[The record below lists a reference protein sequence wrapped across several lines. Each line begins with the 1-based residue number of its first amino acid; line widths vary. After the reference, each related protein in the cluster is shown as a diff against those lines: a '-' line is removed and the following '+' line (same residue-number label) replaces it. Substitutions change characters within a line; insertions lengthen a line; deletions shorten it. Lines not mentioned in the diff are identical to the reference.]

1 MDTTVQ
7 DTMITPL
14 DLNQAT
20 YEELVALPYIGEVLA
35 QRILDYRKEHGGF
48 SNLEELLE
56 VQGIHQNAYEGL
68 RGLLTVSPVQEP
80 PVDELPPEVAFT
92 PPEEP
97 EAVPSP
103 EPEAV
108 PSPELEATTSPE
120 PEPIAPEPS
129 SPPVRASH
137 NWAWLWG
144 ALLGG
149 FLGMIFSLLVLAGI
163 NGSLD
168 VGDSNGMRRMRQQM
182 DNVSAKMDTL
192 QTQVDTLQQQ
202 LTSLKDT
209 AARVERLET
218 SSAALEQEVG
228 QVSDKLAAINDD
240 LSGLSDDVNGLSEQ
254 VTAVQEQAQQT
265 TDFFTKL
272 RDLLNGMLGTP
283 QSLTSPVALPLLG
296 SGGSQ

>member
-7 DTMITPL
+7 DTTITPL

-108 PSPELEATTSPE
+108 TSPE
-120 PEPIAPEPS
+120 ELLHMQEATRRLTVEESVREYIVKI
-129 SPPVRASH
+129 VRATRNHHHVELGVSPR
-137 NWAWLWG
+137 G
-144 ALLGG
+144 SMALYRA
-149 FLGMIFSLLVLAGI
+149 VQA
-163 NGSLD
+163 
-168 VGDSNGMRRMRQQM
+168 
-182 DNVSAKMDTL
+182 
-192 QTQVDTLQQQ
+192 
-202 LTSLKDT
+202 
-209 AARVERLET
+209 
-218 SSAALEQEVG
+218 
-228 QVSDKLAAINDD
+228 LAAIRGRDFVIP
-240 LSGLSDDVNGLSEQ
+240 DDVKELAPPVLTHRILISAQTRLRGRTPEEIMIEI
-254 VTAVQEQAQQT
+254 VEKVAV
-265 TDFFTKL
+265 
-272 RDLLNGMLGTP
+272 
-283 QSLTSPVALPLLG
+283 PVDEL
-296 SGGSQ
+296 